1 LLARQA
7 WRLLNNPEALCT
19 RVLSA
24 KYFPDGQILNAKP
37 KRGMSY
43 TWRSILK
50 GIDLLNKGIIWRVG
64 NGNKINIWNDPWI
77 PRGIT
82 RRVIY
87 RKKRNIIN
95 LVRDLIDPTTNTW
108 DVQML
113 NQTLEKE
120 DVQAVLQIPVFNQFE
135 DFPAWHY
142 DKKGIFSVKS
152 AYKVARDWEAHTS
165 IYGKPSNSENSHERR
180 NNQWKR
186 MWSLPLPSKII
197 HFLWRLTTNS
207 LPLRMNQKRRGMDV
221 DTRCPL
227 CLRLNED
234 GGHVFLRCKVVK
246 QIWRQLQ
253 MEETREKLCEASNA
267 MLLLETI
274 LNLEEE
280 EKLMTCCTLWIWWAE
295 RNKANSGKIIRKP

>member
-1 LLARQA
+1 MICRYWWSHMEKENGMHWVSWEKLTMAKRDGGLGFRNVHHFNIAMLARQA

-50 GIDLLNKGIIWRVG
+50 GVDLLNKGIIWRVG

-120 DVQAVLQIPVFNQFE
+120 DVQDVLQIAVFNQFE
-135 DFPAWHY
+135 DFLAWHY
-142 DKKGIFSVKS
+142 GKGDF
-152 AYKVARDWEAHTS
+152 
-165 IYGKPSNSENSHERR
+165 PSNLHTRLQGTGRLIHPYMGSH
-180 NNQWKR
+180 QTLK
-186 MWSLPLPSKII
+186 
-197 HFLWRLTTNS
+197 TT
-207 LPLRMNQKRRGMDV
+207 
-221 DTRCPL
+221 
-227 CLRLNED
+227 
-234 GGHVFLRCKVVK
+234 
-246 QIWRQLQ
+246 
-253 MEETREKLCEASNA
+253 
-267 MLLLETI
+267 
-274 LNLEEE
+274 
-280 EKLMTCCTLWIWWAE
+280 
-295 RNKANSGKIIRKP
+295 RK